1 MIMTTMGSTY
11 WPQTAEGRLMCV
23 GLALYA
29 FAMFGYI
36 TAIVASFFVARRR
49 ANCDSRSAVRGPDAH
64 RSKAEEESPNDVY
77 AATRRTADDII
88 RRLMPLKS
96 MFTPTRVPTAQ
107 ILLAGQLPMIM
118 NAKSSVTMPLNS
130 SHPDPLS

>member
-1 MIMTTMGSTY
+1 VS
-11 WPQTAEGRLMCV
+11 
-23 GLALYA
+23 
-29 FAMFGYI
+29 FA
-36 TAIVASFFVARRR
+36 TDARRCADLTR
-49 ANCDSRSAVRGPDAH
+49 TDRKRKKKG
-64 RSKAEEESPNDVY
+64 PNDDY

-88 RRLMPLKS
+88 SRLMPLKS